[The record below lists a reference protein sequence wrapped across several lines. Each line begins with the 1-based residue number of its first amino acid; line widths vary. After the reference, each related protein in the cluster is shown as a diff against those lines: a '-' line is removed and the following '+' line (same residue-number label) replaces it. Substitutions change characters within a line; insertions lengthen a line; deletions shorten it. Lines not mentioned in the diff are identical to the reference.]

1 MTPTPQRFRARL
13 ALTLTASLTAIALAT
28 PAIAQDN
35 PAPQTPPVNSSP
47 TADASAQA
55 QAANPDTAA
64 NTDTSQAGGEIVVT
78 AQFRAQNVQ
87 DTPLAITA
95 VNAATMEA
103 KSQTNLAQVADSA
116 PNVTLKPQGASFGP
130 SVAVSIR
137 GIGQADFNPA
147 YEPGVGI
154 YIDDVYY
161 PQLTGAVF
169 DLLDLDRV
177 EILRGPQGTLS
188 GRNSEGGSIKMFTK
202 KPTGS
207 GEGYVEATY
216 GSRQRIGVRAGV
228 DFKLTDDLF
237 ARISGVYKHQN
248 GYVDQLDFGCV
259 YPAGGPATFTAND
272 GSTQLVNPAGGIP
285 RTQAAGHCRIARL
298 GEVGYG
304 AIRGALRYNPS
315 NAVDI
320 NLTGEYIHDE
330 HTAAG
335 EVLAA
340 TSVID
345 NANTNIGTSAPIYAL
360 GNPGVPYDNRFICGK
375 FCNFSSYSSPA
386 IIYHGLATP
395 PGGQPLLATQRSN
408 QSKYDGYNLA
418 ANAHFALSDM
428 FSIDNILAYQHWVAD
443 FGVDD
448 DLSPIPLSGGANHL
462 THWNWSEE
470 LRLNA
475 KLADNIHAVVG
486 GYYFKQETDYFSY
499 QDLRYINAIIP
510 GVGSVGVFPLQ
521 FIQPDRT
528 PAKAAAGFANLD
540 WEIVPGLTFNGGAR
554 YTDESKHYHYFRLN
568 PDGTINPYLD
578 PVGAAN
584 GAGTPGALT
593 GLVAKYHGT
602 RWDWRAALNYRFS
615 PAVMAYASFSTGFKG
630 GGTNPRPF
638 FASQALPFQPE
649 VLYNYEVG
657 LKTDLFDRKLR
668 FDIDA
673 FYGIYRNIQ
682 IGVSICPVPNPAEQ
696 VPCAALV
703 NGGNA
708 HEKGVEAEFT
718 ARPVEG
724 LSIDGSASYLSFHY
738 TSLNPAVT
746 TTSLNDP
753 LAGAPKWKWTLG
765 AQYEIPLGNIGSL
778 TPRVDAT
785 YQSKTYTGFK
795 YNGVTQNI
803 GAYTIVN
810 ARLTWQNPGHDL
822 SVSLEGTNLT
832 NKYYY
837 VTLFDLRAA
846 GAGLDKAQPGRP
858 REWAVTVKKTFGG
871 SSVLP
876 PPPPPPAPVAPA
888 MQTCPDGSQV
898 LATQACPVPPPPTPA
913 PVPPPPATAPVG
925 ERG

>member
-1 MTPTPQRFRARL
+1 MVPISRRFSARMPL
-13 ALTLTASLTAIALAT
+13 MLTASIAAIAIAGPAFAQEDTT
-28 PAIAQDN
+28 PAPTTA
-35 PAPQTPPVNSSP
+35 SP
-47 TADASAQA
+47 GAQA

-64 NTDTSQAGGEIVVT
+64 STDTSQAGQEIVVT
-78 AQFRAQNVQ
+78 AQFRAQNIQ

-137 GIGQADFNPA
+137 GIGGADFNPA
-147 YEPGVGI
+147 FEPGVGI

-207 GEGYVEATY
+207 NEGFVEGTY
-216 GSRQRIGVRAGV
+216 GSRNRIGMRAGF
-228 DFKLTDDLF
+228 DFKLTDNLF
-237 ARISGVYKHQN
+237 GRISGVYKHQE
-248 GYVDQLDFGCV
+248 GYVDQYDFGCV
-259 YPAGGPATFTAND
+259 FPAGGSATFAAND
-272 GSTQLVNPAGGIP
+272 GTTKQTNPTGGI
-285 RTQAAGHCRIARL
+285 AAVKPSGSCRVDKL
-298 GEVGYG
+298 GEIGYQ

-320 NLTGEYIHDE
+320 NVTGEYIHDK
-330 HTAAG
+330 HSAAG

-340 TSVID
+340 TNLID
-345 NANTNIGTSAPIYAL
+345 TPNTNLGTNPPQYA
-360 GNPGVPYDNRFICGK
+360 GGFPGVPYDNRFICGK

-386 IIYHGLATP
+386 INFVGAPVIPAVPNGPPVFPLTP
-395 PGGQPLLATQRSN
+395 PGGQPLLATQNSN
-408 QSKYDGYNLA
+408 ESVYNGYNLA

-428 FSIDNILAYQHWVAD
+428 FSIDNILAYQNWHAT

-448 DLSPIPLSGGANHL
+448 DLSPIPLSGGYNDL

-475 KLADNIHAVVG
+475 KLADNINAVVG
-486 GYYFKQETDYFSY
+486 GYWFEQETDYYSY
-499 QDLRYINAIIP
+499 QDLRYVP
-510 GVGSVGVFPLQ
+510 VEPLQ

-528 PAKAAAGFANLD
+528 PAQAKAVFANLN
-540 WEIVPGLTFNGGAR
+540 WEIVPGLTFDGGLR
-554 YTDESKHYHYFRLN
+554 YTDEKKQYHYSRLN

-593 GLVAKYHGT
+593 GLVSRYHGN
-602 RWDWRAALNYRFS
+602 RLDYRLALNYRFS
-615 PAVMAYASFSTGFKG
+615 PEAMVYVSTATGFKG

-638 FASQALPFQPE
+638 FASQAIPFDPE
-649 VLYNYEVG
+649 VLTNYEVG
-657 LKTDLFDRKLR
+657 LKTDLLDRKLR
-668 FDIDA
+668 FDIDG
-673 FYGIYRNIQ
+673 FYGRLKNAQ
-682 IGVSICPVPNPAEQ
+682 VGVSVCPDGS
-696 VPCAALV
+696 VPCAALI

-708 HEKGVEAEFT
+708 REWGVEAEFT
-718 ARPVEG
+718 ARPVDG
-724 LSIDGSASYLSFHY
+724 FSIDGSVSYLNFKY
-738 TSLNPAVT
+738 TKLAAQTSISLD
-746 TTSLNDP
+746 DP
-753 LAGAPKWKWTLG
+753 FAGSPKWKWTLG
-765 AQYEIPLGNIGSL
+765 AQYEADLGSFGSL
-778 TPRVDAT
+778 TPRVDAS
-785 YQSKTYTGFK
+785 YQDKVYTGFK
-795 YNGVTQNI
+795 YNGAPQYI
-803 GAYTIVN
+803 GAYTLVN
-810 ARLTWQNPGHDL
+810 ARLTWQNADKDL

-858 REWAVTVKKTFGG
+858 REWAVTVKKTF
-871 SSVLP
+871 
-876 PPPPPPAPVAPA
+876 
-888 MQTCPDGSQV
+888 
-898 LATQACPVPPPPTPA
+898 
-913 PVPPPPATAPVG
+913 
-925 ERG
+925 

>member
-1 MTPTPQRFRARL
+1 MAYLSLRGQARTSL
-13 ALTLTASLTAIALAT
+13 MLSASLAALVIAA
-28 PAIAQDN
+28 PAFAQDN
-35 PAPQTPPVNSSP
+35 AAAPTPAPE
-47 TADASAQA
+47 ASA

-64 NTDTSQAGGEIVVT
+64 STNTANSGEIVVT
-78 AQFRAQNVQ
+78 AQFRAQNLQ

-103 KSQTNLAQVADSA
+103 KSQTNLAQVADTA
-116 PNVTLKPQGASFGP
+116 PNVSLKPQGASFGP
-130 SVAVSIR
+130 SIAVSIR

-207 GEGYVEATY
+207 GNGYVEGTY
-216 GSRQRIGVRAGV
+216 GSRNRIGVRAGV

-237 ARISGVYKHQN
+237 ARVSGVYKHQN

-272 GSTQLVNPAGGIP
+272 GTTQLVNPTGGIP
-285 RTQAAGHCRIARL
+285 RRQAEGDCRVAKL

-304 AIRGALRYNPS
+304 AVRGALRYNPS
-315 NAVDI
+315 NDIDI

-340 TSVID
+340 TEVID
-345 NANTNIGTSAPIYAL
+345 NSNTNIGTSAPIYPL
-360 GNPGVPYDNRFICGK
+360 GRPGVPYDNRFICGK
-375 FCNFSSYSSPA
+375 FCNFSSYDSPA
-386 IIYHGLATP
+386 ITYFGLTTP
-395 PGGQPLLATQRSN
+395 PAGQPLLATQRSN
-408 QSKYDGYNLA
+408 RSEYNGYNLA
-418 ANAHFALSDM
+418 ANAHFGLTDTLSV
-428 FSIDNILAYQHWVAD
+428 DNILAYQHWVAD

-475 KLADNIHAVVG
+475 EFADNIHAVLG
-486 GYYFKQETDYFSY
+486 GYLFKQETDYYSY
-499 QDLRYINAIIP
+499 QDL
-510 GVGSVGVFPLQ
+510 
-521 FIQPDRT
+521 
-528 PAKAAAGFANLD
+528 
-540 WEIVPGLTFNGGAR
+540 R
-554 YTDESKHYHYFRLN
+554 YTDESKHYRYFRLN

-593 GLVAKYHGT
+593 GLVAKYHGD
-602 RWDWRAALNYRFS
+602 RVDWRAALNYRFS
-615 PAVMAYASFSTGFKG
+615 PEAMVYASVSTGFKG

-638 FASQALPFQPE
+638 FASQAIGFNPE
-649 VLYNYEVG
+649 VLTNYEVG

-668 FDIDA
+668 FDVDA
-673 FYGIYRNIQ
+673 FYGKLKNAQ
-682 IGVSICPVPNPAEQ
+682 IGTSICPDGST
-696 VPCAALV
+696 PCAALI

-708 HEKGVEAEFT
+708 REWGVEAEFL
-718 ARPVEG
+718 ARPVDG
-724 LSIDGSASYLSFHY
+724 FSIDGSASYLNFKY
-738 TSLNPAVT
+738 TSLAPGT
-746 TTSLNDP
+746 TITLDEP
-753 LAGAPKWKWTLG
+753 FAGSPKWKWTLG
-765 AQYEIPLGNIGSL
+765 AQYEADLGSAGSL
-778 TPRVDAT
+778 TPRIDAT
-785 YQSKTYTGFK
+785 YQDKVYTGFT
-795 YNGVTQNI
+795 YQNVPQYI
-803 GAYTIVN
+803 GAYTLVN
-810 ARLTWQNPGHDL
+810 ARLTWQNPDKDL

-858 REWAVTVKKTFGG
+858 REWAVTVKKTF
-871 SSVLP
+871 
-876 PPPPPPAPVAPA
+876 
-888 MQTCPDGSQV
+888 
-898 LATQACPVPPPPTPA
+898 
-913 PVPPPPATAPVG
+913 
-925 ERG
+925 